1 MTIKDLY
8 SIIISNPIIIET
20 LFHLKKY
27 EINVIDKTKRT
38 FIKFYPFKNIFIYF
52 PILKDLFN
60 DNKDIKEISYLIT
73 ETLEDNSIK
82 YEVRLNNNPLFDN
95 FDYVYKFSFY
105 IYLSIDISNKNKIN
119 IILKTNKNNI
129 NDPNPINQTI
139 INFITNYLEN
149 EHMNYIKQDII
160 EKELIPVLS
169 SINHHSFEL
178 NIV

>member
-73 ETLEDNSIK
+73 ETLRDNSIK

-129 NDPNPINQTI
+129 NDHNPI

>member
-1 MTIKDLY
+1 MTIKDFY

-27 EINVIDKTKRT
+27 EINIIDERKRT
-38 FIKFYPFKNIFIYF
+38 FIKIYPFKNIFIYF
-52 PILKDLFN
+52 PILKDFFN

-73 ETLEDNSIK
+73 ETLKDNSIK
-82 YEVRLNNNPLFDN
+82 YEIRLNNNQLFDN
-95 FDYVYKFSFY
+95 FDYVYKFRFY
-105 IYLSIDISNKNKIN
+105 IYLSIDVSNKNKIN

-129 NDPNPINQTI
+129 NDPNPII
-139 INFITNYLEN
+139 HIITNFLEN
-149 EHMNYIKQDII
+149 EHTNYIKQDII
-160 EKELIPVLS
+160 EKELKPVLS

>member
-82 YEVRLNNNPLFDN
+82 YEIRLNNNPLFDN

-129 NDPNPINQTI
+129 NDHNPII
-139 INFITNYLEN
+139 HIITNYLEN
-149 EHMNYIKQDII
+149 EHINYIKQDII
-160 EKELIPVLS
+160 EKELKPVLS